1 MITKLMKKMP
11 IGMYEKIRAIAF
23 GEKVD
28 QGRVAKLLNECRL
41 EYPEYFEN
49 LLLATHT
56 MDPSQESKE
65 LAPVAVA
72 AVGLVTGYAMDM
84 GRKIYA
90 DHFSG
95 KKEIAGAI
103 PPYGEVYDPDGRI
116 PKPIRDILNRATREA
131 LPRFESGMLPP
142 DALELA
148 IPIANNILANIWA
161 KPDYVTSLIGPI
173 KFAQAEIASAE
184 EREIAPAVV
193 FVGSAIVGA
202 AISDGKV
209 GQVIDAVSG
218 YFSGKK

>member
-41 EYPEYFEN
+41 EYPEYFDD

-56 MDPSQESKE
+56 MAPSQESKE
-65 LAPVAVA
+65 LAPVVVA
-72 AVGLVTGYAMDM
+72 AVGLATGYGMAMA
-84 GRKIYA
+84 RKIYD

-95 KKEIAGAI
+95 KKEIAEAM
-103 PPYGEVYDPDGRI
+103 PTYEVYDPDGCI
-116 PKPIRDILNRATREA
+116 PDPIRDIFKRATRGA
-131 LPRFESGMLPP
+131 LPRFESGMRPP

-148 IPIANNILANIWA
+148 IPITNKILADIWA

-173 KFAQAEIASAE
+173 KLAQAEIASAA

-193 FVGSAIVGA
+193 YVGSAIVGA
-202 AISDGKV
+202 AIGDGRV
-209 GQVIDAVSG
+209 GKVIDAVSG
-218 YFSGKK
+218 YFGGKK